1 MNDDFLNDNDMDNS
15 FVEKKKAPILQIF
28 GIIILILLLASG
40 IYYYFVIDNPKTI
53 LKTYFNSISS
63 IDNINYPKYIEY
75 SLKVNVDSNDK
86 ENEEFYNLLNKLIL
100 NIKYDN
106 NEEYNLYTFN
116 LGYEDKVLP
125 NIKLQ
130 TKNNENKIYLLL
142 EDIYDKT
149 IEIDL
154 GNEEHKDI
162 SKIDKDDIEKE
173 FNNIYDIL
181 KEEIKNILEKGE
193 YSKKIEKLDKK
204 IVRKY
209 TINISKNTL
218 TNAFNNLLNNKDF
231 ITSYTRITNQSEEKV
246 TKEIKNIINNLTD
259 IDFSIYQELINNNI
273 IKYEVSF
280 DNEIITMTYSNNMY
294 TFTYKED
301 DKVIYTGTITI
312 DRNDSNITTYF
323 NTTYITD
330 KENIKTNIVIKTSD
344 TLNIEL
350 FDTTNSININDIS
363 DKEMNNILNNILN
376 NDAVKS
382 ILNNEEVANYIKE
395 KNA

>member
-63 IDNINYPKYIEY
+63 IDNINYPKYMEY
-75 SLKVNVDSNDK
+75 SLKVNVDSNNK
-86 ENEEFYNLLNKLIL
+86 ENEALCDLLNKLIL
-100 NIKYDN
+100 NIKSN
-106 NEEYNLYTFN
+106 NSEEYNSYIFN

-209 TINISKNTL
+209 TINISKDTL
-218 TNAFNNLLNNKDF
+218 TNTFNNLLNNKDF
-231 ITSYTRITNQSEEKV
+231 ITSCTKITNQNEEKV
-246 TKEIKNIINNLTD
+246 TKEIKDIINDLTD
-259 IDFSIYQELINNNI
+259 IDFSIYQELINKNI
-273 IKYEVSF
+273 IKYEITF

-294 TFTYKED
+294 TFNYKED

-312 DRNDSNITTYF
+312 DRNDNNITTYF

-376 NDAVKS
+376 NYAVKS
-382 ILNNEEVANYIKE
+382 ILNNEEVSNYIKE

>member
-63 IDNINYPKYIEY
+63 IDNINYPKYMEY
-75 SLKVNVDSNDK
+75 SLKVNVDSNNK
-86 ENEEFYNLLNKLIL
+86 ENEALCDLLNKLIL
-100 NIKYDN
+100 NIKSNN
-106 NEEYNLYTFN
+106 NEEYKSYIFN

-209 TINISKNTL
+209 TINISKDTL
-218 TNAFNNLLNNKDF
+218 TNTFNNLLNNKDF
-231 ITSYTRITNQSEEKV
+231 ITSCTKITNQNEEKI
-246 TKEIKNIINNLTD
+246 TKEIKDIINDLTD
-259 IDFSIYQELINNNI
+259 INFSIYQELINKNI
-273 IKYEVSF
+273 IKYEITF
-280 DNEIITMTYSNNMY
+280 DNKIITMTYSNNMY
-294 TFTYKED
+294 TFNYKED

-312 DRNDSNITTYF
+312 DRNDNNITTYF

-382 ILNNEEVANYIKE
+382 ILNNEEVSNYIKE

>member
-1 MNDDFLNDNDMDNS
+1 MNDDFFNESNMDNS

-75 SLKVNVDSNDK
+75 SLKVNVDSNNK
-86 ENEEFYNLLNKLIL
+86 ENEALCDLLNKLIL
-100 NIKYDN
+100 NIKSNN
-106 NEEYNLYTFN
+106 NEEYNSYIFN

-162 SKIDKDDIEKE
+162 NKLDKDDIEKE

-231 ITSYTRITNQSEEKV
+231 ITSYTKITNQSEEKV

-294 TFTYKED
+294 TFTYKKD

-312 DRNDSNITTYF
+312 DRNDNNITTYF

-350 FDTTNSININDIS
+350 LDTTNSININDIS

>member
-1 MNDDFLNDNDMDNS
+1 MNDDFFNESNMDNS

-63 IDNINYPKYIEY
+63 IDNINYPKYMEY
-75 SLKVNVDSNDK
+75 SLKVNVDSNNK
-86 ENEEFYNLLNKLIL
+86 ENEALCDLLNKLIL
-100 NIKYDN
+100 NIKSN
-106 NEEYNLYTFN
+106 NSEEYNSYIFN

-209 TINISKNTL
+209 TINISKDTL
-218 TNAFNNLLNNKDF
+218 TNTFNNLLNNKDF
-231 ITSYTRITNQSEEKV
+231 ITSCTKITNQNEEKI
-246 TKEIKNIINNLTD
+246 TKEIKDIINDLTD
-259 IDFSIYQELINNNI
+259 INFSIYQELINKNI

-294 TFTYKED
+294 TFNYKED

-312 DRNDSNITTYF
+312 DRNDNNITTYF

-376 NDAVKS
+376 N
-382 ILNNEEVANYIKE
+382 EEVSNYIKE

>member
-15 FVEKKKAPILQIF
+15 FVEKKKVPILQIF

-40 IYYYFVIDNPKTI
+40 IYYYLVIDNPKTI
-53 LKTYFNSISS
+53 LKTYFNSIPSL
-63 IDNINYPKYIEY
+63 DNINYPKYIEY
-75 SLKVNVDSNDK
+75 SLKVNVDSNNK
-86 ENEEFYNLLNKLIL
+86 ENEALCDLLNKLIL
-100 NIKYDN
+100 NIKSNN
-106 NEEYNLYTFN
+106 NEEYNSYIFN

-209 TINISKNTL
+209 TINISKDTL
-218 TNAFNNLLNNKDF
+218 TNTFNNLLNNKDF
-231 ITSYTRITNQSEEKV
+231 ITSCTKITNQSEEKV
-246 TKEIKNIINNLTD
+246 TKEIKDIINDSTD
-259 IDFSIYQELINNNI
+259 INFSIYQELINKNI
-273 IKYEVSF
+273 IKYEITF

-312 DRNDSNITTYF
+312 DRNDNNITTYF

-330 KENIKTNIVIKTSD
+330 KENIKTNIVIKTND

-350 FDTTNSININDIS
+350 LDTTNSININDIS

-382 ILNNEEVANYIKE
+382 ILNNEEVSNYIKE

>member
-63 IDNINYPKYIEY
+63 IDNINYPKYMEY
-75 SLKVNVDSNDK
+75 SLKVNVDSNNK
-86 ENEEFYNLLNKLIL
+86 ENEALCDLLNKLIL
-100 NIKYDN
+100 NIKSN
-106 NEEYNLYTFN
+106 NSEEYNSYIFN

-181 KEEIKNILEKGE
+181 KEEIKNILEKEE

-204 IVRKY
+204 IIRKY
-209 TINISKNTL
+209 TINISKDTL
-218 TNAFNNLLNNKDF
+218 TNTFNNLLNNKDF
-231 ITSYTRITNQSEEKV
+231 ITSCTKITNQNEEKI
-246 TKEIKNIINNLTD
+246 TKEIKDIINDLTD
-259 IDFSIYQELINNNI
+259 INFSIYQELINKNI
-273 IKYEVSF
+273 IKYEITF

-294 TFTYKED
+294 TFNYKED

-312 DRNDSNITTYF
+312 DRNDNNITTYF

-382 ILNNEEVANYIKE
+382 ILNNEEVSNYIKE

>member
-154 GNEEHKDI
+154 SNEEHKDI

>member
-63 IDNINYPKYIEY
+63 IDNINYPKYMEY
-75 SLKVNVDSNDK
+75 SLKVNVDSNNK
-86 ENEEFYNLLNKLIL
+86 ENEALCDLLNKLIL
-100 NIKYDN
+100 NIKSN
-106 NEEYNLYTFN
+106 NSEEYNSYIFN
-116 LGYEDKVLP
+116 LGYEDKALP

-181 KEEIKNILEKGE
+181 KEEIKNILENGE

-209 TINISKNTL
+209 TINISKDTL
-218 TNAFNNLLNNKDF
+218 TNTFNNLLNNKDF
-231 ITSYTRITNQSEEKV
+231 ITSCAKITNQNEEKI
-246 TKEIKNIINNLTD
+246 TKEIKDIINDLTD
-259 IDFSIYQELINNNI
+259 INFSIYQELINNNI
-273 IKYEVSF
+273 IKHEVSF

-294 TFTYKED
+294 TFNYKED

-382 ILNNEEVANYIKE
+382 ILNNEEVSNYIKE

>member
-28 GIIILILLLASG
+28 GIIILILSLASG

-63 IDNINYPKYIEY
+63 IDNINYPKYMEY
-75 SLKVNVDSNDK
+75 SLKVNVDSNNK
-86 ENEEFYNLLNKLIL
+86 ENEVLCDLLNKLIL
-100 NIKYDN
+100 NIKSNN
-106 NEEYNLYTFN
+106 NEEYKSYIFN

-193 YSKKIEKLDKK
+193 YSKKIKKLDKK

-209 TINISKNTL
+209 TINISKDTL
-218 TNAFNNLLNNKDF
+218 TNTFNNLLNNKDF
-231 ITSYTRITNQSEEKV
+231 ITSCTKITNQNEEKI
-246 TKEIKNIINNLTD
+246 TKEIKDIINDLTD
-259 IDFSIYQELINNNI
+259 INFSIYQELINKNI
-273 IKYEVSF
+273 IKYEITF
-280 DNEIITMTYSNNMY
+280 DNKIITMTYSNNMY
-294 TFTYKED
+294 TFNYKED

-312 DRNDSNITTYF
+312 DRNDNNITTYF

-382 ILNNEEVANYIKE
+382 ILNNEEVSNYIKE

>member
-1 MNDDFLNDNDMDNS
+1 MNDDFFNESNMDNS

-28 GIIILILLLASG
+28 GIIVLILLLASG

-53 LKTYFNSISS
+53 LKTYFNSIPS
-63 IDNINYPKYIEY
+63 IDNINYPKYMEY

-100 NIKYDN
+100 NIKSNN
-106 NEEYNLYTFN
+106 NEEYNSYIFN

-162 SKIDKDDIEKE
+162 NKLDKDDIEKE

-209 TINISKNTL
+209 TINISKDTL
-218 TNAFNNLLNNKDF
+218 TNTFNNLLNNKDF
-231 ITSYTRITNQSEEKV
+231 ITSYTRITNQNEEKV
-246 TKEIKNIINNLTD
+246 TKEIKDIINDLTD
-259 IDFSIYQELINNNI
+259 INFSIYQELINKNI
-273 IKYEVSF
+273 IKYEITF

-312 DRNDSNITTYF
+312 DRNDNNITTYF

-382 ILNNEEVANYIKE
+382 ILNNEEVSNYIKE

>member
-63 IDNINYPKYIEY
+63 IDNINYPKYMEY
-75 SLKVNVDSNDK
+75 SLKVNVDSNNK
-86 ENEEFYNLLNKLIL
+86 ENEVLCDLLNKLIL
-100 NIKYDN
+100 NIKSNN
-106 NEEYNLYTFN
+106 NEEYKSYIFN

-193 YSKKIEKLDKK
+193 YSKKIKKLDKK

-209 TINISKNTL
+209 TINISKDTL
-218 TNAFNNLLNNKDF
+218 TNTFNNLLNNKDF
-231 ITSYTRITNQSEEKV
+231 ITSCTKITNQNEEKI
-246 TKEIKNIINNLTD
+246 TKEIKDIINDLTD
-259 IDFSIYQELINNNI
+259 INFSIYQELINKNI
-273 IKYEVSF
+273 IKYEITF
-280 DNEIITMTYSNNMY
+280 DNKIITMTYSNNMY
-294 TFTYKED
+294 TFNYKED

-312 DRNDSNITTYF
+312 DRNDNNITTYF

-382 ILNNEEVANYIKE
+382 ILNNEEVSNYIKE

>member
-15 FVEKKKAPILQIF
+15 FVEKKKVPILQIF

-53 LKTYFNSISS
+53 LKTYFNSIPSL
-63 IDNINYPKYIEY
+63 DNINYPKYIEY
-75 SLKVNVDSNDK
+75 SLKVNVDSNNK
-86 ENEEFYNLLNKLIL
+86 ENEALCDLLNKLIL
-100 NIKYDN
+100 NIKSNN
-106 NEEYNLYTFN
+106 NEEYNSYIFN

-162 SKIDKDDIEKE
+162 NKLDKDDIEKE

-209 TINISKNTL
+209 TINISKDTL
-218 TNAFNNLLNNKDF
+218 TNTFNNLLNNKDF
-231 ITSYTRITNQSEEKV
+231 ITSYTRITNQNEEKV
-246 TKEIKNIINNLTD
+246 TKEIKDIINDLTD
-259 IDFSIYQELINNNI
+259 INFSIYQELINKNI
-273 IKYEVSF
+273 IKYEITF

-312 DRNDSNITTYF
+312 DRNDNNITTYF

-382 ILNNEEVANYIKE
+382 ILNYEEVSNYVTE
-395 KNA
+395 KIA

>member
-1 MNDDFLNDNDMDNS
+1 MNDDFFNESNMDNS

-53 LKTYFNSISS
+53 LKTYFNSIPS
-63 IDNINYPKYIEY
+63 IDNINYPKYMEY
-75 SLKVNVDSNDK
+75 SIKVNVDSNDK

-209 TINISKNTL
+209 TINISKDTL

-312 DRNDSNITTYF
+312 DRNDNNITTYF

-382 ILNNEEVANYIKE
+382 ILNNEEVSNYIKE

>member
-1 MNDDFLNDNDMDNS
+1 MNDDFLNENDMDNS
-15 FVEKKKAPILQIF
+15 FVEKKKVPILQIF

-53 LKTYFNSISS
+53 LKTYFNSIPS
-63 IDNINYPKYIEY
+63 IDNINYPKYMEY
-75 SLKVNVDSNDK
+75 SLKVNVDSNNK
-86 ENEEFYNLLNKLIL
+86 ENEALCDLLNKLIL
-100 NIKYDN
+100 NIKSN
-106 NEEYNLYTFN
+106 NSEEYNSYIFN

-181 KEEIKNILEKGE
+181 KEEIKTILENGE

-209 TINISKNTL
+209 TINISKDTL
-218 TNAFNNLLNNKDF
+218 TNTFNNLLNNKDF
-231 ITSYTRITNQSEEKV
+231 ITSYTKITDESEEKV
-246 TKEIKNIINNLTD
+246 TKEIKDIINDLTD
-259 IDFSIYQELINNNI
+259 INFSIYQELINKNI
-273 IKYEVSF
+273 IKYEITF

-312 DRNDSNITTYF
+312 DRNDNNITTYF

-382 ILNNEEVANYIKE
+382 ILNNEEVSNYIKE

>member
-40 IYYYFVIDNPKTI
+40 IYYYLVIDNPKTI
-53 LKTYFNSISS
+53 LKTYFNSIPS
-63 IDNINYPKYIEY
+63 IDNINYPKYMEY
-75 SLKVNVDSNDK
+75 SIKVNVDSNDK

-100 NIKYDN
+100 NIKYNN
-106 NEEYNLYTFN
+106 NEEYNLYTLN

-125 NIKLQ
+125 SIKLQ
-130 TKNNENKIYLLL
+130 TKNNDNKMYLLL

-149 IEIDL
+149 IELDL
-154 GNEEHKDI
+154 DNEEDI
-162 SKIDKDDIEKE
+162 SKINRNNTEKE
-173 FNNIYDIL
+173 FNNIYNTL
-181 KEEIKNILEKGE
+181 KEEIKTILEKGE

-209 TINISKNTL
+209 TINISKDTL
-218 TNAFNNLLNNKDF
+218 TNTFNNLLNNKDF
-231 ITSYTRITNQSEEKV
+231 ITSCTKLTNQNEEKV
-246 TKEIKNIINNLTD
+246 TKEIKNIINDLTD
-259 IDFSIYQELINNNI
+259 IDFSIYQELINKNI
-273 IKYEVSF
+273 IKYEITF
-280 DNEIITMTYSNNMY
+280 DNEIITVLYSNNIY
-294 TFTYKED
+294 TITYKED

-312 DRNDSNITTYF
+312 DENDSDTTTYF
-323 NTTYITD
+323 NSTYITD
-330 KENIKTNIVIKTSD
+330 NENIKTNIIIKTND

-350 FDTTNSININDIS
+350 LDTTNSININDIS

-382 ILNNEEVANYIKE
+382 ILNNEEVSNYIKE

>member
-40 IYYYFVIDNPKTI
+40 IYYYLVIDNPKTI
-53 LKTYFNSISS
+53 LKTYFNSIPS

-100 NIKYDN
+100 NIKYNN
-106 NEEYNLYTFN
+106 NEEYNLYTLN

-125 NIKLQ
+125 SIKLQ
-130 TKNNENKIYLLL
+130 TKNNDNKMYLLL

-149 IEIDL
+149 IELDL

-181 KEEIKNILEKGE
+181 KEEIKTILENGE
-193 YSKKIEKLDKK
+193 YSKKTEKLDKK

-209 TINISKNTL
+209 TINISKDTVTNT
-218 TNAFNNLLNNKDF
+218 FNDLLNNKDF
-231 ITSYTRITNQSEEKV
+231 ITSCTKLTNQNEEKV
-246 TKEIKNIINNLTD
+246 TKEIKNIINDLTD
-259 IDFSIYQELINNNI
+259 IDFSIYQELINKNI
-273 IKYEVSF
+273 IKYEITF
-280 DNEIITMTYSNNMY
+280 DNEIITVLYSNNIY
-294 TFTYKED
+294 TITYKED

-312 DRNDSNITTYF
+312 DENDSDTTTYF

-363 DKEMNNILNNILN
+363 DKDMNNILNNILN
-376 NDAVKS
+376 NDAVKY
-382 ILNNEEVANYIKE
+382 ILNNKEVANYIKE

>member
-154 GNEEHKDI
+154 SNEEHKDI

-382 ILNNEEVANYIKE
+382 ILNNEEVSNYIKE

>member
-1 MNDDFLNDNDMDNS
+1 MNDDFFNESNMDNS

-40 IYYYFVIDNPKTI
+40 MYYYFVIDNPKTI
-53 LKTYFNSISS
+53 LKTYFNSIPS
-63 IDNINYPKYIEY
+63 IDNINYPKYMEY

-125 NIKLQ
+125 SIKLQ
-130 TKNNENKIYLLL
+130 TKNNDNKMYLLL

-149 IEIDL
+149 IELDL
-154 GNEEHKDI
+154 DNEEDI
-162 SKIDKDDIEKE
+162 SKINRNNIEKE
-173 FNNIYDIL
+173 INNIYNTL

-209 TINISKNTL
+209 TINISKDTL
-218 TNAFNNLLNNKDF
+218 TNTFNNLLNNKDF
-231 ITSYTRITNQSEEKV
+231 ITSCTKLTDESEEKV
-246 TKEIKNIINNLTD
+246 TKEIKDIINDLTN
-259 IDFSIYQELINNNI
+259 INFSIYQELINKNI
-273 IKYEVSF
+273 IKYEITF
-280 DNEIITMTYSNNMY
+280 DNEIITVLCSNNIY
-294 TFTYKED
+294 TITYKED

-312 DRNDSNITTYF
+312 DENDSDTTTYF
-323 NTTYITD
+323 NTTYIAD
-330 KENIKTNIVIKTSD
+330 NENIKTNIVIKTSY
-344 TLNIEL
+344 TSNIEL
-350 FDTTNSININDIS
+350 LDTTNSININDIS

-382 ILNNEEVANYIKE
+382 ILSYEEVSNYVTE
-395 KNA
+395 KIA

>member
-15 FVEKKKAPILQIF
+15 FVEKKKSPILQIF

-53 LKTYFNSISS
+53 LKTYFNSIPS

-100 NIKYDN
+100 NIKSNN
-106 NEEYNLYTFN
+106 NEEYNSYIFN

-181 KEEIKNILEKGE
+181 KEEIKTILENGE

-209 TINISKNTL
+209 TINISKDTL
-218 TNAFNNLLNNKDF
+218 TNTFNNLLNNKDF
-231 ITSYTRITNQSEEKV
+231 ITSYTKITNQSEEKV
-246 TKEIKNIINNLTD
+246 TKEIKDIINDLTD
-259 IDFSIYQELINNNI
+259 INFSIYQELINKNI
-273 IKYEVSF
+273 IKYEITF

-312 DRNDSNITTYF
+312 DRNDNNITTYF

-382 ILNNEEVANYIKE
+382 ILNNEEVSNHIKE